1 MCSNNAGWCP
11 CSSENRKWVCS
22 KTTGYWDD
30 WKCWQVL
37 LHMLTQMKGWSQIR
51 SGRRKESTRQWSTRK
66 KILSR
71 DRGNFLSFS
80 SSLPCNS
87 IFLLWKRE
95 KRGDMFL
102 SPARLSFPS
111 CLVHPPQKLAMI
123 HSLQTQVSAA
133 QLPDL
138 LSSRYTLL
146 SFLHQLCTRLTKAHR
161 KPLSSCSFLKGWSW
175 DSSTL

>member
-87 IFLLWKRE
+87 IFLLWKRK
-95 KRGDMFL
+95 KRRYV
-102 SPARLSFPS
+102 PFPS
-111 CLVHPPQKLAMI
+111 KI
-123 HSLQTQVSAA
+123 E
-133 QLPDL
+133 
-138 LSSRYTLL
+138 L
-146 SFLHQLCTRLTKAHR
+146 SFLPGSSSSETRYDSFPADSGLCHSAARLA
-161 KPLSSCSFLKGWSW
+161 LKQVYSALLPPPALHKVNQGP
-175 DSSTL
+175 